1 MAVSSH
7 IHGTLSFAD
16 EVEKTVTFSTSL
28 ASADYTVILSSGVF
42 SPLKVT
48 NKTIT
53 GFKVQAGSTIT
64 GKVGWDLFL

>member
-1 MAVSSH
+1 MAASSYLN
-7 IHGTLSFAD
+7 GTLSFTN

-28 ASADYTVILSSGVF
+28 ATANYTVILSSGVF
-42 SPLKVT
+42 TPLKVT

-64 GKVGWDLFL
+64 GKVGWDLFR